1 MAEEPTNGAHCDV
14 LLEGNGKSLSGS
26 TEKKRRKSVTH
37 IFSAKIKRKKD
48 SALIQEDFLPDLAAV
63 QNLVTTKGK
72 EIIQRR
78 YSGGRTALHIVAEKG
93 DLKTIEYLHS
103 VHAKLDAI
111 DDCGWTALHWACYMG
126 NMDIIMFLI
135 AAGASCIV
143 ITEEG
148 DLPLHLFISKASPVS
163 LFLFFFYFLYNL
175 FIFFFF
181 DFRIIL
187 CLVWFFMNLLN
198 FLKILFIL
206 LIVEVILGSF
216 CFFYCLWDELF
227 CY

>member
-1 MAEEPTNGAHCDV
+1 MAEETTNGVHCDA
-14 LLEGNGKSLSGS
+14 LLEGNGKSSLSGS

-48 SALIQEDFLPDLAAV
+48 SAPIQEDFIPDLATI

-78 YSGGRTALHIVAEKG
+78 YLGGRTALHIVAEKG

-103 VHAKLDAI
+103 VQAKLDAI
-111 DDCGWTALHWACYMG
+111 DDCGWTALHWACYKG

-148 DLPLHLFISKASPVS
+148 DSPLHLFISNAHPVCFIFIFFYFLNNLFI
-163 LFLFFFYFLYNL
+163 LFLFFFFN
-175 FIFFFF
+175 
-181 DFRIIL
+181 FRIIL
-187 CLVWFFMNLLN
+187 CLV
-198 FLKILFIL
+198 
-206 LIVEVILGSF
+206 
-216 CFFYCLWDELF
+216 
-227 CY
+227 